1 MQNTTHTVCLINSG
15 CLSCTSCRHAQHVA
29 AVQQFKL
36 AAAAFTR
43 CPDALM
49 PHLHNPQACA
59 AYEAA
64 AAVRPNASAALYNW
78 GVALSDLARVLKAA
92 ASTAAQHQHQLQQ
105 QQQQQAPS
113 VTPSKGTTGGG
124 AAAQQPSVH
133 GKAAGHGQGAGPGAA
148 GATSRGSDGKGP
160 DAGATGEKALGSY
173 VAAAR
178 RCLALASEKYREALT
193 YQPCN
198 PQVRL
203 STLLAG

>member
-1 MQNTTHTVCLINSG
+1 MMS
-15 CLSCTSCRHAQHVA
+15 
-29 AVQQFKL
+29 
-36 AAAAFTR
+36 
-43 CPDALM
+43 
-49 PHLHNPQACA
+49 HLHNPQACA

-105 QQQQQAPS
+105 QQQQQAPG
-113 VTPSKGTTGGG
+113 VTPSKGTTAGG

-133 GKAAGHGQGAGPGAA
+133 GKAAGQGQGAGPGAA
-148 GATSRGSDGKGP
+148 GATPGSADSKGQ
-160 DAGATGEKALGSY
+160 DAGGTGEKAPGSY
-173 VAAAR
+173 LAAAR

-203 STLLAG
+203 PTLLAG